1 MNPHKI
7 FSALLVWSIA
17 ILCAAGEAKRT
28 PLLDWKHAEYHKQFK
43 GKIAD
48 GAIKPDAPEQLKDK
62 RLELQYYQ
70 AGFIRA
76 IRDHRFL
83 EDLQN
88 SWAHAQYQ
96 NLEDGLFYWELE
108 GYMAGARAAYA
119 LSKEIHKSLDK
130 KILNWLKTDT
140 VPAELKN
147 KVEQDGAGQPA
158 TRPESKSE
166 GSHKPQPESEGR
178 SR

>member
-1 MNPHKI
+1 MNLHKI
-7 FSALLVWSIA
+7 VSALLVWSIA
-17 ILCAAGEAKRT
+17 VLCAAGEEKRT

-43 GKIAD
+43 DKIAC
-48 GAIKPDAPEQLKDK
+48 GAIKPDAPERLKNK

-83 EDLQN
+83 EHLQN
-88 SWAHAQYQ
+88 SWAHAHYR
-96 NLEDGLFYWELE
+96 NLEGGVFYWELE
-108 GYMAGARAAYA
+108 GYMAGSRAAYA
-119 LSKEIHKSLDK
+119 LSEEINKSLDE

-140 VPAELKN
+140 VPAELEN
-147 KVEQDGAGQPA
+147 KVEQAGTGQPA
-158 TRPESKSE
+158 TRSQSKSE
-166 GSHKPQPESEGR
+166 GSDKPQPEAEGR